1 MRSLLI
7 ADYWPSRAVDGPT
20 YYPVEILATKACQLV
35 MTKTEQVIL
44 KLEHGPLGIRN
55 RETEVA
61 G

>member
-1 MRSLLI
+1 MCACRSLLI

-20 YYPVEILATKACQLV
+20 YYAVGIRARKAV
-35 MTKTEQVIL
+35 MTKKEQVL
-44 KLEHGPLGIRN
+44 SKLEHGPLGIRN